1 MTDPWFFGLLFAFR
15 SFFSYTETDEEVSL
29 ILNSA
34 TAAIFPPDSINLHTE
49 GWRLL
54 KVESGDKPL
63 GFDETGIVSSIA
75 DPLAK
80 AKLSLFYVST
90 FSTDYPLVPAS
101 DLPRAAQVL
110 AASRF
115 EIVGRV

>member
-1 MTDPWFFGLLFAFR
+1 MSDPLSFALFSSSR

-29 ILNSA
+29 ILNTA
-34 TAAIFPPDSINLHTE
+34 TASIFPPDSINLHTE

-80 AKLSLFYVST
+80 AKISLFYVST

-110 AASRF
+110 AAARF